1 MKASVGTKIMLAVGI
16 IVFLSVEGIFYYMSE
31 SHEKSMMEQLQQ
43 QARSIAD
50 QILLVR
56 LWAAEK
62 RERVLPVPAE
72 LTYELSELSNE
83 MYDYKIKLVTLK
95 PRDPENYPSDTF
107 EKRVIQDFMQGK
119 SREEYAINSEFYE
132 YAVPLYVEEP
142 CLKCHI
148 DQGYREGDLRGALVV
163 EIPVSEVMAS
173 LEKTRKE
180 LIIYGFVISLGIML
194 AILGIMR
201 IVVITPLNKVKEA
214 AMKLAKRDYSARVEV
229 DNEDELGE
237 LARVF
242 NSMVE
247 ELKNKEAQVIQS
259 EKMATV
265 GKLAAGIAHQINNPL
280 ANIILYSQIHRED
293 VEDEETKKVLEIIE
307 EEASLASK
315 VVQGLLDFSRQRE
328 FKNETV
334 QVNEVIRKML
344 NILKPQLQYKN
355 IKLELD
361 LDKNLPEVKGDSA
374 KLLDAFIN
382 IATNAIDAMNEGGKL
397 SIRTYKSDG
406 KVVVE
411 IADTG
416 VGIPRKHLSKIFD
429 PFFTTK
435 EVGKGTGLGL
445 YITYSV
451 IKKHGGEID
460 VKSKVGEGTTFKI
473 YLPGEVNAGDTH
485 SRGRPE
491 T

>member
-1 MKASVGTKIMLAVGI
+1 MRASVAAKVMLTVGI
-16 IVFLSVEGIFYYMSE
+16 IVFLSVQSIFYYMSE
-31 SHEKSMMEQLQQ
+31 SHEENMMEQLRQ
-43 QARSIAD
+43 QAKSVAD

-56 LWAAEK
+56 LWAAQH
-62 RERVLPVPAE
+62 RERVKPVPAE

-95 PRDPENYPSDTF
+95 PRDPHNYPADKF
-107 EKRVIQDFMQGK
+107 ERWVIQEFMRGE
-119 SREEYAINSEFYE
+119 REEKYAIEGEFYE
-132 YAVPLYVEEP
+132 YAVPLYVEQP

-163 EIPVSEVMAS
+163 EIPVEDVLAS
-173 LEKTRKE
+173 LEMTRKQ
-180 LIIYGFVISLGIML
+180 LIFYGFMLSLGIML
-194 AILGIMR
+194 AILGITK
-201 IVVITPLNKVKEA
+201 IVVINPLNKIKEA
-214 AMKLAKRDYSARVEV
+214 ALRLAKRDYSARADV
-229 DNEDELGE
+229 DTGDELGE

-280 ANIILYSQIHRED
+280 ANIVLYSQIHRE
-293 VEDEETKKVLEIIE
+293 ETKEEETKKVLEIIE

-328 FKNETV
+328 FKSERV
-334 QVNEVIRKML
+334 QINDVIRKML
-344 NILKPQLQYKN
+344 NILKPQLQYKKIN
-355 IKLELD
+355 LKLELS
-361 LDKNLPEVKGDSA
+361 NSLPEVKGDSA
-374 KLLDAFIN
+374 KLLDALIN
-382 IATNAIDAMNEGGKL
+382 IAANAIDAMEERGRL
-397 SIRTYKSDG
+397 SIRTYKRGRD
-406 KVVVE
+406 VVVE

-416 VGIPRKHLSKIFD
+416 VGIPEEHLSKIFD

-445 YITYSV
+445 YITYS
-451 IKKHGGEID
+451 IIEKHGGRIE
-460 VKSKVGEGTTFKI
+460 VKSRVGEGTTFRVF
-473 YLPGEVNAGDTH
+473 LPGEVNAGDTH
-485 SRGRPE
+485 S
-491 T
+491 

>member
-1 MKASVGTKIMLAVGI
+1 MKASVGTKMMLAVGI
-16 IVFLSVEGIFYYMSE
+16 IVFLSVQGIFYYMSE
-31 SHEKSMMEQLQQ
+31 SHEKNIMEQLHQ
-43 QARSIAD
+43 QAKSIAD

-56 LWAAEK
+56 LWAAEN
-62 RERVLPVPAE
+62 RERVTPVPAE

-83 MYDYKIKLVTLK
+83 MYDYKIKLVTMK
-95 PRDPENYPSDTF
+95 PRDPENYPSDNF
-107 EKRVIQDFMQGK
+107 EKWVIQEFMQGK
-119 SREEYAINSEFYE
+119 GGEEYAITGDFYE
-132 YAVPLYVEEP
+132 FAVPLYVEEP

-148 DQGYREGDLRGALVV
+148 DQGYREGDLRGALVI
-163 EIPVSEVMAS
+163 EIPVNEVMAS

-214 AMKLAKRDYSARVEV
+214 AIKLARRDYSARVEV

-237 LARVF
+237 LAKVF

-293 VEDEETKKVLEIIE
+293 VNDEETKKVLEIIE

-355 IKLELD
+355 INLELD
-361 LDKNLPEVKGDSA
+361 LDKNLPEIKGDSA

-382 IATNAIDAMNEGGKL
+382 IATNAIDAMKEGGKL

-416 VGIPRKHLSKIFD
+416 VGIPDEHLSKIFD

-451 IKKHGGEID
+451 IEKHDGEIE
-460 VKSKVGEGTTFKI
+460 VKSRVGEGTTFKI
-473 YLPGEVNAGDTH
+473 YLPGEVNAGNTH
-485 SRGRPE
+485 S
-491 T
+491 

>member
-1 MKASVGTKIMLAVGI
+1 VRASVGTKVMLAVGV
-16 IVFLSVEGIFYYMSE
+16 IVFLSVQSIFYYMSE
-31 SHEKSMMEQLQQ
+31 NHERNIMEQLRQ
-43 QARSIAD
+43 QAKTVTD

-56 LWAAEK
+56 LWAAEN
-62 RERVLPVPAE
+62 RERVMPVPAE

-83 MYDYKIKLVTLK
+83 MYDYKVKLITFK
-95 PRDPENYPSDTF
+95 PRDPENYPADEF
-107 EKRVIQDFMQGK
+107 EREALLDFMQGV
-119 SREEYAINSEFYE
+119 SEERYTVTSELYE
-132 YAVPLYVEEP
+132 YAVPMYIEKP
-142 CLKCHI
+142 CLRCHV

-163 EIPVSEVMAS
+163 EIPVSDVLTS
-173 LEKTRKE
+173 LERTRTQ
-180 LIIYGFVISLGIML
+180 LIFYGFALSLGIML

-201 IVVITPLNKVKEA
+201 IVVITPLKKVKEA
-214 AMKLAKRDYSARVEV
+214 ALKLSKRDYSARVNVEK
-229 DNEDELGE
+229 EDELGE

-293 VEDEETKKVLEIIE
+293 VKDQETKKVLEIIE
-307 EEASLASK
+307 EEATLASR

-328 FKNETV
+328 FKNEVT

-361 LDKNLPEVKGDSA
+361 LDEKLPEIKGDSA

-382 IATNAIDAMNEGGKL
+382 IATNAIDAMDEGGKL
-397 SIRTYKSDG
+397 TIRTRRSDG
-406 KVVVE
+406 EVVVE
-411 IADTG
+411 ISDTG
-416 VGIPRKHLSKIFD
+416 TGIPEEHLGRIFD

-445 YITYSV
+445 YITYS
-451 IKKHGGEID
+451 IIEKHGGRID
-460 VKSKVGEGTTFKI
+460 VESSLGRGTTFRI
-473 YLPGEVNAGDTH
+473 YLPGESHAGNTD
-485 SRGRPE
+485 S
-491 T
+491 

>member
-1 MKASVGTKIMLAVGI
+1 MKASVGTKVMLAVGI
-16 IVFLSVEGIFYYMSE
+16 IVFLSVQGIFYYMSE
-31 SHEKSMMEQLQQ
+31 VHERNIMEQLRQ
-43 QARSIAD
+43 QAKSVTD

-56 LWAAEK
+56 LWAAEN
-62 RERVLPVPAE
+62 RERVMPVPAE

-83 MYDYKIKLVTLK
+83 MYDYKIKLVTFK
-95 PRDPENYPSDTF
+95 PRDPDNYPADEF
-107 EKRVIQDFMQGK
+107 ERRVLMEFMQGGEGE
-119 SREEYAINSEFYE
+119 RYAVSSDFYE
-132 YAVPLYVEEP
+132 YAVPLYIEKP
-142 CLKCHI
+142 CLKCHV

-173 LEKTRKE
+173 LERTRRQ
-180 LIIYGFVISLGIML
+180 LIFYGFLLSLGIML

-201 IVVITPLNKVKEA
+201 FVVITPLNKVKEA
-214 AMKLAKRDYSARVEV
+214 AIKLSKRDYSARVDV
-229 DNEDELGE
+229 DKEDELGE

-280 ANIILYSQIHRED
+280 ANIILYSQIHREE
-293 VEDEETKKVLEIIE
+293 VKDEETRKVLEIIE

-328 FKNETV
+328 FKNEV
-334 QVNEVIRKML
+334 AQVNEIIKKML

-361 LDKNLPEVKGDSA
+361 LDERLPEIKGDSS

-382 IATNAIDAMNEGGKL
+382 IATNAIDAMKEGGKL
-397 SIRTYKSDG
+397 TIRTYRSDG
-406 KVVVE
+406 RVVVE
-411 IADTG
+411 IRDTG
-416 VGIPRKHLSKIFD
+416 VGIPEEHLGKIFD

-445 YITYSV
+445 YITYS
-451 IKKHGGEID
+451 IIEKHGGEIE
-460 VKSKVGEGTTFKI
+460 VESEVGRGTTFRI
-473 YLPGEVNAGDTH
+473 YLPGESDAGDTD
-485 SRGRPE
+485 SGG
-491 T
+491 